1 MVAAR
6 FERGFDTA
14 RPDIDTKRLSPKT
27 VFRNICVDCISHDAA
42 SLALAEQTFG
52 EGNVVFGSDWPFPM
66 GLIEPHAQMALL
78 DKNRR
83 KRIFCDNP
91 ERLEKETTT

>member
-1 MVAAR
+1 MVAGR

-14 RPDIDTKRLSPKT
+14 RPGVDTERLSPKKL
-27 VFRNICVDCISHDAA
+27 FRNVCVDCISHDAV
-42 SLALAEQTFG
+42 SLTLAEQTFG

-66 GLIEPHAQMALL
+66 GLIEPHAQMADIDEPRL
-78 DKNRR
+78 

-91 ERLEKETTT
+91 DRLAKETEA